1 MGEIIENLRFVWYIC
16 NEMRSEYKQDNG
28 CKSGGVINF

>member
-1 MGEIIENLRFVWYIC
+1 MGEIIENLRFVLYIC